1 MTIPETIH
9 LIRKGP
15 VARLIL
21 DRPQRKNAFHQI
33 MWEALDRTLDELEAH
48 PPRAVVVS
56 GAGGG
61 AFCAG
66 MDVNPDNPQ
75 IQRLAAALEKGDT
88 GPIEALIERIRGTVD
103 RLAALPVPVVAAV
116 NGDAHGG
123 GAELAARCDLRVMDP
138 DAVIR
143 FSEVRLGL
151 MPDWGGGAAL
161 VRLVGASRA
170 ADLILTARKIGAEE
184 ALALGLAN
192 RISPPGRAVETAME
206 LAKAIAANGPQ
217 AVRHA
222 LALIRRAGD
231 LPRSRAL
238 ALETEQAVSLIA
250 TGECVQGIGAF
261 LEKRPPVFGDPD
273 PNL

>member
-1 MTIPETIH
+1 MATPTAA
-9 LIRKGP
+9 GP
-15 VARLIL
+15 
-21 DRPQRKNAFHQI
+21 N
-33 MWEALDRTLDELEAH
+33 W
-48 PPRAVVVS
+48 
-56 GAGGG
+56 
-61 AFCAG
+61 
-66 MDVNPDNPQ
+66 
-75 IQRLAAALEKGDT
+75 
-88 GPIEALIERIRGTVD
+88 
-103 RLAALPVPVVAAV
+103 PV
-116 NGDAHGG
+116 
-123 GAELAARCDLRVMDP
+123 RCDLRVMDP

-170 ADLILTARKIGAEE
+170 ADLILTARSVGAKE

-206 LAKAIAANGPQ
+206 LAETIAGNGPQ

-231 LPRSRAL
+231 LPLSRAL

-250 TGECVQGIGAF
+250 TGECIQGIGAF
-261 LEKRPPVFGDPD
+261 LEKKSPVFDDPD